1 MMGTITRHRTI
12 VVGGGFIT
20 SMAMSTRW
28 APASRD
34 VDNEP
39 PQVCRRLQL
48 LRGWSHEQSDKQQV
62 FA

>member
-1 MMGTITRHRTI
+1 MMGQQS
-12 VVGGGFIT
+12 GDQSQLFYLF
-20 SMAMSTRW
+20 
-28 APASRD
+28 
-34 VDNEP
+34 EP